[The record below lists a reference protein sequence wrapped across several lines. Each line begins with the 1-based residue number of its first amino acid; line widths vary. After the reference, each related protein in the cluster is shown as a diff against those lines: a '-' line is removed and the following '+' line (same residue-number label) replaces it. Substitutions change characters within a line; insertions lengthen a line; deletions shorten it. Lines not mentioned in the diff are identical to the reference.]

1 MAELIDFS
9 YDRFSPAE
17 VKALGRVGIIR
28 YVASGRPGISATK
41 QEVDA
46 FRSAGLLFVAVWQ
59 RGKDRALSGRPGG
72 VVDAKD
78 AAAYT
83 AGLGAGELDAIHFS
97 VDVDATDAQLPT
109 VLAYFEGIAEVLGW
123 HRVGVYGGIRT
134 LEYLHERTPMSLF
147 WQTASWSGG
156 RLAPFATL
164 YQYKVDT
171 PSSPVR
177 LNGKAVDFDR
187 SLTPYYGAWGTTLVD
202 KPEIR
207 QAPLGPQ
214 TQPLM
219 ARHDIVCVHTMV
231 GYLVSTDQFF
241 RVSNGAG
248 YDGTESHYGMG
259 GKWGPDLGGGWDG
272 RIWQWQSL
280 ARTADANLEG
290 NPRVISIE
298 TADNAARPIAPWTPA
313 QVASLADLIAWL
325 CSPAAHAGCPETWVC
340 RREGIPAQL
349 VPDTQS
355 HRRGLAYH
363 AQGARDHT
371 VGEWWSTTPSKD
383 CPTDPRIAQFKQD
396 VIPGVQRKLA
406 NQEEGF
412 MAALTDAEQQEVL
425 RAARQVNSAVGY
437 GQVSFEGTIEALLR
451 KVNEALG
458 AIRAN
463 AAVVGDDEQVIVG
476 KLDEVKTA
484 VEALAPAKPE
494 PTPEPAPV
502 PTPGA

>member
-9 YDRFSPAE
+9 AARFTPSE

-171 PSSPVR
+171 PGNPVR

-187 SLTPYYGAWGTTLVD
+187 SLTAYYGQWGEHVNDLAAQSSD
-202 KPEIR
+202 R
-207 QAPLGPQ
+207 QG
-214 TQPLM
+214 TEV
-219 ARHDIVCVHTMV
+219 IWVVVHTAE
-231 GYLVSTDQFF
+231 GPTD
-241 RVSNGAG
+241 SAPA
-248 YDGTESHYGMG
+248 D
-259 GKWGPDLGGGWDG
+259 P
-272 RIWQWQSL
+272 
-280 ARTADANLEG
+280 AADAGSAQGLLDFFKTKTDRSCHAIADDDMLLDNLVPYNRAAWTLRGGNSRSDNLELCG
-290 NPRVISIE
+290 LADWPRS
-298 TADNAARPIAPWTPA
+298 TWLQHPGMLNNAARW
-313 QVASLADLIAWL
+313 VASRIKAR
-325 CSPAAHAGCPETWVC
+325 P
-340 RREGIPAQL
+340 GIPARFIG
-349 VPDTQS
+349 TQGVRDGAKGVIG
-355 HRRGLAYH
+355 HWNYTEATGDGTHWDPGPGFPWDYVIGRAVAYLT
-363 AQGARDHT
+363 G
-371 VGEWWSTTPSKD
+371 TP
-383 CPTDPRIAQFKQD
+383 T
-396 VIPGVQRKLA
+396 
-406 NQEEGF
+406 EEGF

-425 RAARQVNSAVGY
+425 RAARQINSAVGY
-437 GQVSFEGTIEALLR
+437 GQVSFEGTIEAVLR
-451 KVNEALG
+451 KVNELQG
-458 AIRAN
+458 AVRTN
-463 AAVVGDDEQVIVG
+463 AAIVGDDEEHLTAKI
-476 KLDEVKTA
+476 DEVKA
-484 VEALAPAKPE
+484 EVQKLQPAPP
-494 PTPEPAPV
+494 PEPAPASG
-502 PTPGA
+502 T